1 MIKYSLSADERANLA
16 TAYDSY
22 VFNFAYGL
30 RLLQLCLLNA
40 GEVFGGRPGYEDF
53 GDWLGDIL
61 ALVEEGFENLERA
74 ECADESHNSEPEQ
87 ADDPDWDPKPYAGK
101 VNASELVAL
110 MRELAESLDSAL
122 DDIPEASFE
131 LDLNDEEFD
140 RLDAEVAS
148 VAERVREVGLEAC
161 NFLIG
166 ARFRS
171 SGSDGGDNMVSPLS
185 VECMFGN
192 AL

>member
-1 MIKYSLSADERANLA
+1 MIKYSLSADERASLA

-40 GEVFGGRPGYEDF
+40 REVFGGRPGYEDF

-74 ECADESHNSEPEQ
+74 ECADESHNNEPEQ
-87 ADDPDWDPKPYAGK
+87 ADDQDWDPKPNAGK
-101 VNASELVAL
+101 VNASELAAL

-122 DDIPEASFE
+122 DDIPEASLE

-148 VAERVREVGLEAC
+148 VADRVREVGLEAC
-161 NFLIG
+161 NFLTG

-171 SGSDGGDNMVSPLS
+171 SGPDGCRNMASPQS